1 MKKVLSLIICALLSL
16 SVAVA
21 QSMTD
26 KQVVEYIQSAMAQ
39 GKSQK
44 QIATELA
51 VRGVSREQAA
61 RIQQQYGSQ
70 SGSTTGT
77 AAVSKNRLRRATDD
91 QQAVEQ
97 GNEQQIQQSAAAQVA
112 QTVAQQT
119 PTMEG
124 QMEMLPQGE
133 FADGEIVFTDDNTIL
148 YQDEEYRKVEQ
159 KPIFGR
165 DIFNTK
171 SLTFAPN
178 QNIATPANYKLGPG
192 DEVIIDIWGANQTTI
207 SQVIS
212 PDGYISV
219 ENLGLVSLNN
229 MSIAEAEKYL
239 RKRLSAIY
247 ASVDDQEEEVRPAS
261 QIKVTLGQIRTIK
274 IHVMGE
280 VVKAGTYSLS
290 SFSTAFYA
298 LYHAGGVSNLGSLRN
313 ISVVRNGKEVA
324 VVDVYD
330 FILKGKSDGN
340 ISLQDGD
347 AIIVPPYQSLV
358 EVAGNV
364 KRPMFYELKDGETID
379 SLLGYAGDFTG
390 DAYRKS
396 VTVTRKNGREYQIH
410 TIDDNQYPSFAL
422 VDGDKV
428 DVGQMINR
436 FENRVEIKGAVYREG
451 PYQLSDN
458 LNTVSKLVG
467 KAEGVMDDAF
477 LAHAVLHRERPD
489 LTLEIIQV
497 DLGNIL
503 NGSKPDIEL
512 QKNDVLYV
520 PSIHDLKD
528 LGTVDVLGEVARP
541 GSFPYA
547 ENATIEDMIILA
559 GGLLESASAVRVDV
573 SRRLVDRKSTEAQES
588 IGEHFSFALKDGFIV
603 DGDKSFVLQPYDQ
616 IFVRRSPVYHEQSK
630 VTVTGEVL
638 YSGQYSLTKKA
649 ERLSD
654 LISRAGGITQFAYP
668 KGARLIRQMN
678 DDELERARS
687 VVDLARRNAKD
698 SIDIRSLKLTKK
710 FSIGIDLEKAI
721 ANPGSAA
728 DVVLRADD
736 ELIIPE
742 LNNTVRISGLVM
754 YPNTVS
760 FADNKTMKYYIEQ
773 AGGFSQQ
780 AKRKKTYV
788 IYMNGQIKRGRLNS
802 TSLIEPGCEIVVPMK
817 EKNAAALQ
825 NILSIATT
833 SASLATM
840 IASIANILK

>member
-1 MKKVLSLIICALLSL
+1 
-16 SVAVA
+16 
-21 QSMTD
+21 
-26 KQVVEYIQSAMAQ
+26 
-39 GKSQK
+39 
-44 QIATELA
+44 
-51 VRGVSREQAA
+51 
-61 RIQQQYGSQ
+61 
-70 SGSTTGT
+70 
-77 AAVSKNRLRRATDD
+77 
-91 QQAVEQ
+91 
-97 GNEQQIQQSAAAQVA
+97 
-112 QTVAQQT
+112 
-119 PTMEG
+119 
-124 QMEMLPQGE
+124 
-133 FADGEIVFTDDNTIL
+133 
-148 YQDEEYRKVEQ
+148 
-159 KPIFGR
+159 
-165 DIFNTK
+165 
-171 SLTFAPN
+171 
-178 QNIATPANYKLGPG
+178 
-192 DEVIIDIWGANQTTI
+192 
-207 SQVIS
+207 
-212 PDGYISV
+212 
-219 ENLGLVSLNN
+219 
-229 MSIAEAEKYL
+229 
-239 RKRLSAIY
+239 
-247 ASVDDQEEEVRPAS
+247 
-261 QIKVTLGQIRTIK
+261 
-274 IHVMGE
+274 
-280 VVKAGTYSLS
+280 
-290 SFSTAFYA
+290 
-298 LYHAGGVSNLGSLRN
+298 
-313 ISVVRNGKEVA
+313 
-324 VVDVYD
+324 
-330 FILKGKSDGN
+330 
-340 ISLQDGD
+340 
-347 AIIVPPYQSLV
+347 
-358 EVAGNV
+358 
-364 KRPMFYELKDGETID
+364 
-379 SLLGYAGDFTG
+379 
-390 DAYRKS
+390 
-396 VTVTRKNGREYQIH
+396 
-410 TIDDNQYPSFAL
+410 
-422 VDGDKV
+422 
-428 DVGQMINR
+428 
-436 FENRVEIKGAVYREG
+436 
-451 PYQLSDN
+451 
-458 LNTVSKLVG
+458 
-467 KAEGVMDDAF
+467 MDDAF

-588 IGEHFSFALKDGFIV
+588 ISEHFSFAIKDGFIV

-780 AKRKKTYV
+780 AKKKKTYV

-840 IASIANILK
+840 IASIANIIK

>member
-1 MKKVLSLIICALLSL
+1 MKKILSLIICALLSL

-44 QIATELA
+44 QITTELA

-61 RIQQQYGSQ
+61 RIQQEYGSQ
-70 SGSTTGT
+70 SGSTTST

-97 GNEQQIQQSAAAQVA
+97 GNEQQTAAAQVA
-112 QTVAQQT
+112 HTVAQQT

-133 FADGEIVFTDDNTIL
+133 FADGEIVFTGDNTIL

-171 SLTFAPN
+171 SLPFAPN

-239 RKRLSAIY
+239 RKRLSTIY

-396 VTVTRKNGREYQIH
+396 VTVTRKNCR
-410 TIDDNQYPSFAL
+410 
-422 VDGDKV
+422 
-428 DVGQMINR
+428 
-436 FENRVEIKGAVYREG
+436 
-451 PYQLSDN
+451 
-458 LNTVSKLVG
+458 
-467 KAEGVMDDAF
+467 
-477 LAHAVLHRERPD
+477 
-489 LTLEIIQV
+489 
-497 DLGNIL
+497 
-503 NGSKPDIEL
+503 
-512 QKNDVLYV
+512 
-520 PSIHDLKD
+520 
-528 LGTVDVLGEVARP
+528 
-541 GSFPYA
+541 
-547 ENATIEDMIILA
+547 
-559 GGLLESASAVRVDV
+559 
-573 SRRLVDRKSTEAQES
+573 
-588 IGEHFSFALKDGFIV
+588 
-603 DGDKSFVLQPYDQ
+603 
-616 IFVRRSPVYHEQSK
+616 
-630 VTVTGEVL
+630 
-638 YSGQYSLTKKA
+638 
-649 ERLSD
+649 
-654 LISRAGGITQFAYP
+654 
-668 KGARLIRQMN
+668 
-678 DDELERARS
+678 
-687 VVDLARRNAKD
+687 
-698 SIDIRSLKLTKK
+698 
-710 FSIGIDLEKAI
+710 
-721 ANPGSAA
+721 
-728 DVVLRADD
+728 
-736 ELIIPE
+736 
-742 LNNTVRISGLVM
+742 
-754 YPNTVS
+754 
-760 FADNKTMKYYIEQ
+760 
-773 AGGFSQQ
+773 
-780 AKRKKTYV
+780 
-788 IYMNGQIKRGRLNS
+788 
-802 TSLIEPGCEIVVPMK
+802 
-817 EKNAAALQ
+817 
-825 NILSIATT
+825 
-833 SASLATM
+833 
-840 IASIANILK
+840 